1 MTELDAR
8 TDLRLPRVAFQG
20 AFGAFSE
27 IAIRQQWRDGADARP
42 HHTFSDA
49 IASLLAHDVDFAVI
63 PVENTIAGRVV
74 AAEDAIASTRE
85 RLVQQSELRV
95 RVRLCLLAPAGA
107 TLAGIRRV
115 HSHHMALAQ
124 CRIFFARHEWL
135 TPVPHDDTAGAAS
148 DVASWLDVT
157 QAAIAS
163 DAAAQRYGLDVIARD
178 VEDTRA
184 NWTRFVVLSA
194 R

>member
-1 MTELDAR
+1 MTELDA
-8 TDLRLPRVAFQG
+8 LKEPRLPRVAFQG

-27 IAIRQQWRDGADARP
+27 IAIRQQWPGGADARP
-42 HHTFSDA
+42 HHTFAEA
-49 IASLLAHDVDFAVI
+49 IASLLAHDADFAVI
-63 PVENTIAGRVV
+63 PVENTIAGRVA
-74 AAEDAIASTRE
+74 AAEDAIAATRE

-95 RVRLCLLAPAGA
+95 LVRLCLLAPSGA

-135 TPVPHDDTAGAAS
+135 TSVPHEDTAGAAS
-148 DVASWLDVT
+148 DVAAWRDTT

-163 DAAAQRYGLDVIARD
+163 DAAAQRYGLAVIARD

>member
-8 TDLRLPRVAFQG
+8 TTTRLPRVAFQG

-27 IAIRQQWRDGADARP
+27 IAIRQQWPDGADARP
-42 HHTFSDA
+42 HHTFADA
-49 IASLLAHDVDFAVI
+49 IASLLAHDADFAVI
-63 PVENTIAGRVV
+63 PLENTIAGRVTV
-74 AAEDAIASTRE
+74 AEDAIAASRE

-95 RVRLCLLAPAGA
+95 LVRLCLLAPEGA
-107 TLAGIRRV
+107 TLEGVRTV

-124 CRIFFARHEWL
+124 CRIFFARHPWL
-135 TPVPHDDTAGAAS
+135 TPVPHEDTAGAAS
-148 DVASWLDVT
+148 DVATWNDVT
-157 QAAIAS
+157 QGAIAS
-163 DAAAQRYGLDVIARD
+163 DAAAQRYGLTVLARD

-184 NWTRFVVLSA
+184 NWTRFAVLCA